1 VATRVALLSREHIER
16 LPERARDV
24 VEYRKSGLSLN
35 HMQGCALDCAYYNR
49 HTYGLWD
56 LRQPRAPAEQA
67 TALIRDR
74 VLTFFAAPKKG
85 AGQAV
90 ITEWLMLEIER

>member
-1 VATRVALLSREHIER
+1 MSARYVPLLPAEAVAA

-35 HMQGCALDCAYYNR
+35 QIQGCPLGCAYCIR

-56 LRQPRAPAEQA
+56 ARLP
-67 TALIRDR
+67 
-74 VLTFFAAPKKG
+74 
-85 AGQAV
+85 
-90 ITEWLMLEIER
+90 